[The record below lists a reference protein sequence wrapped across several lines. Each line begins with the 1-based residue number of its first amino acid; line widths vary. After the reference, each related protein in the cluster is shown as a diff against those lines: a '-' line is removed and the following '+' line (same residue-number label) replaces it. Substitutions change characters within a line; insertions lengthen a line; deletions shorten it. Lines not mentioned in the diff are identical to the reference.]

1 MNRSGTMPP
10 PTLGVILA
18 GGLSRRMGGGNKSLL
33 VFEGLTLLE
42 HVAQRLAPQCE
53 SLIINANSEF
63 PSFENLPFPV
73 VPDLVGGSLGPLAG
87 ILTALEWTAAHRPG
101 IEWIVSIPGDTPF
114 IPLDLVR
121 QLHEARRESERPLA
135 CASSGSQVHFAVGL
149 WPVSLRQ
156 DLRQALLENDMRSV
170 GDWAG
175 LYGYAEAFWPV
186 EPVDP
191 FFNINTP
198 DDWAE
203 ANVLAQRGGGD
214 DRT

>member
-87 ILTALEWTAAHRPG
+87 ILTALEWTATHRPG
-101 IEWIVSIPGDTPF
+101 IEWIASIPGDTPF
-114 IPLDLVR
+114 IPLDLVP
-121 QLHEARRESERPLA
+121 QLHEARHEARRPLA

-156 DLRQALLENDMRSV
+156 DLRQALLENGMRSV
-170 GDWAG
+170 SDWAG
-175 LYGYAEAFWPV
+175 LHGYAEASWPV

-203 ANVLAQRGGGD
+203 AKVLAQR
-214 DRT
+214 RRRR